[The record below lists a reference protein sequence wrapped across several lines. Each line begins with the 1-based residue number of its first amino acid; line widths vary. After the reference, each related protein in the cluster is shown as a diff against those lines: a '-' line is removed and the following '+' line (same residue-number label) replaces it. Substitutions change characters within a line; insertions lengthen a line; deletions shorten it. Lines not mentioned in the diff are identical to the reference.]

1 MTSAR
6 AKAGWVTWPLV
17 MLAATALLVIFRTGV
32 EQSHAALIL
41 LLVVLGGSA
50 AGGRALGFS
59 LAALGFGLLDYF
71 FQPPYDQISVGKSV
85 DWIVL
90 IAFIATAF
98 VTTEL
103 LVRTQQEKAL
113 AEARA
118 SEVSALAEMGAET
131 LRHAE
136 PENAL
141 KSITRLVREAIG
153 AAACSVIPW
162 YGDDAGAAEVLTGGG
177 INTAERA
184 AARKAIST
192 GEMAIAD
199 ERGTIHAEDIATL
212 GAADAAE
219 LRGHVLAIPLRA
231 EKRVIGV
238 LLVRGDPMLVVD
250 APRRRLLAALGYYAT
265 LGVERIQL
273 KREAERSRALENA
286 QRAKDEIFAAVSH
299 DLRTPIT
306 TIGVLAQGAAM
317 RGVPEAAA
325 IIEQSDRL
333 AHMVADLLEISR
345 LRTGSYSLN
354 AELNTAEDLVG
365 AAVRLIRGSLDG
377 RQIDVHIDLDAPALV
392 GRFDFVHTLRILCNL
407 LDNALRHSPPATAVE
422 LRATREGR
430 WLAFSVADRGAGVPV
445 EERSRIFEAFYRPSD
460 ATPDGGHAGLGLS
473 IARGLAELQGGV
485 VDYQPREGGGSVFT
499 LQLPAADVH
508 ELTVERAETSA

>member
-6 AKAGWVTWPLV
+6 TRAGWITWPLV
-17 MLAATALLVIFRTGV
+17 MLAATALLVVFRTGV

-41 LLVVLGGSA
+41 LLIVLGGSA
-50 AGGRALGFS
+50 AGGRALGFT
-59 LAALGFGLLDYF
+59 LAALGFALLDYY

-141 KSITRLVREAIG
+141 ASITRLVREAIG
-153 AAACSVIPW
+153 AASCSVIPW
-162 YGDDAGAAEVLTGGG
+162 YDDDAGAAEVLTGGG
-177 INTAERA
+177 INAAEAA
-184 AARKAIST
+184 AAREAIAT

-199 ERGTIHAEDIATL
+199 ERGAVHAEDVSTL
-212 GAADAAE
+212 GSADAVE
-219 LRGHVLAIPLRA
+219 LHGHVLAIPLRA
-231 EKRVIGV
+231 EKKVIGV
-238 LLVRGDPMLVVD
+238 LVVRGDPMLVVD
-250 APRRRLLAALGYYAT
+250 AARRRLLAALGYYAT

-273 KREAERSRALENA
+273 KREAEKSAALENA
-286 QRAKDEIFAAVSH
+286 QRRKDEIFAAVSH

-317 RGVPEAAA
+317 RGVPEAGA

-333 AHMVADLLEISR
+333 AHMVGDLLEISR

-365 AAVRLIRGSLDG
+365 AAVRLIRGSLEG
-377 RQIDVHIDLDAPALV
+377 RKIDVHIDLDAPALV

-407 LDNALRHSPPATAVE
+407 LDNALRHSPVDSPVE
-422 LRATREGR
+422 LRATRQDR
-430 WLAFSVADRGAGVPV
+430 WLAFSVADRGAGVPL
-445 EERSRIFEAFYRPSD
+445 EERSRIFEAFYRPAD

-473 IARGLAELQGGV
+473 IARGLAELQGGN

-499 LQLPAADVH
+499 LRLPAADVH
-508 ELTVERAETSA
+508 ELSVERV

>member
-6 AKAGWVTWPLV
+6 TRAGWITWPLV
-17 MLAATALLVIFRTGV
+17 MLAATSLLVFFRTGI
-32 EQSHAALIL
+32 EQSHAALVL
-41 LLVVLGGSA
+41 LLVVLGGST
-50 AGGRALGFS
+50 AGGRALGFT
-59 LAALGFGLLDYF
+59 LAGLGFGLLDYF
-71 FQPPYDQISVGKSV
+71 FQPPYDSLAVSKPV

-103 LVRTQQEKAL
+103 LARTQQEKAL

-118 SEVSALAEMGAET
+118 SEVMTLAEMGAET

-136 PENAL
+136 PDNAL
-141 KSITRLVREAIG
+141 DAITRLVREAIG
-153 AAACSVIPW
+153 AAACTVIPW
-162 YGDDAGAAEVLTGGG
+162 YGDDAGAAEVLTGGEV
-177 INTAERA
+177 NAAERA
-184 AARKAIST
+184 AAR
-192 GEMAIAD
+192 EAIATGKMAVAD
-199 ERGTIHAEDIATL
+199 GRAVVHTEDIATL
-212 GAADAAE
+212 DSTDAAA
-219 LRGHVLAIPLRA
+219 LKGHALAIPLRA
-231 EKRVIGV
+231 GARVIGV
-238 LLVRGDPMLVVD
+238 LLVRGDPSLEVD

-273 KREAERSRALENA
+273 KREAERSEALENA

-306 TIGVLAQGAAM
+306 TIGVLAQGAAL

-333 AHMVADLLEISR
+333 AHMVGDLLEISR

-365 AAVRLIRGSLDG
+365 AAVRLMKGSLDG
-377 RQIDVHIDLDAPALV
+377 REINVHIDLDAPALV

-407 LDNALRHSPPATAVE
+407 LDNALRHSPPGTAVE
-422 LRATREGR
+422 LQATREGKR
-430 WLAFSVADRGAGVPV
+430 LTFSVADRGPGVPV
-445 EERSRIFEAFYRPSD
+445 EERTRIFEAFYRPAD
-460 ATPDGGHAGLGLS
+460 ATPDGGHSGLGLS
-473 IARGLAELQGGV
+473 IARGLAELQGGS
-485 VDYQPREGGGSVFT
+485 VDYKPRDGGGSVFT
-499 LQLPAADVH
+499 LELPAAEVH
-508 ELTVERAETSA
+508 ELTVERV

>member
-1 MTSAR
+1 VTSPR
-6 AKAGWVTWPLV
+6 GRAGWIIWPLV
-17 MLAATALLVIFRTGV
+17 MIAATALLVIFRTGI

-41 LLVVLGGSA
+41 LLIVLGGST

-59 LAALGFGLLDYF
+59 LAGLGFALLDYF
-71 FQPPYDQISVGKSV
+71 FQPPYDQIAVSKPL

-103 LVRTQQEKAL
+103 LARAQQEKVL

-118 SEVSALAEMGAET
+118 SEVSTLAEMGAET

-141 KSITRLVREAIG
+141 EAITRLVREAIG
-153 AAACSVIPW
+153 AAACTVIPW
-162 YGDDAGAAEVLTGGG
+162 DGDDAGAAEVLSGGG
-177 INTAERA
+177 MNAVERI
-184 AARKAIST
+184 AAREAIST
-192 GEMAIAD
+192 GMMAVAD
-199 ERGTIHAEDIATL
+199 VGGTVHTEDIATL
-212 GAADAAE
+212 DSADPAA

-238 LLVRGDPMLVVD
+238 LLVRGDPSLVVD

-265 LGVERIQL
+265 LGVERIRL
-273 KREAERSRALENA
+273 KQEAKRSEALESA

-306 TIGVLAQGAAM
+306 TIGVLAQGAAL

-365 AAVRLIRGSLDG
+365 AAVRLMRGSLDG
-377 RQIDVHIDLDAPALV
+377 RQVDVHIDLDAPALV

-407 LDNALRHSPPATAVE
+407 LDNALRHSPPAAAVE

-430 WLAFSVADRGAGVPV
+430 WLTFSVADSGTGVPV
-445 EERSRIFEAFYRPSD
+445 EERGRIFEAFYRPSD

-473 IARGLAELQGGV
+473 IARGLAELQGGSV
-485 VDYQPREGGGSVFT
+485 EYQPRQGGGSVFR
-499 LQLPAADVH
+499 LQLPAAEVH
-508 ELTVERAETSA
+508 EITVENG

>member
-1 MTSAR
+1 MISSRAR
-6 AKAGWVTWPLV
+6 AGWVIWPLV
-17 MLAATALLVIFRTGV
+17 MIAATALLVAFRTGV

-41 LLVVLGGSA
+41 LLIVLGGST

-59 LAALGFGLLDYF
+59 LAGLGFGLLDYY
-71 FQPPYDQISVGKSV
+71 FQPPYDSLAVNKPV

-103 LVRTQQEKAL
+103 LARAQQEKAL

-118 SEVSALAEMGAET
+118 SEVMTLAEMGAET

-141 KSITRLVREAIG
+141 DSITRLVRESIG
-153 AAACSVIPW
+153 AAACTVIPW
-162 YGDDAGAAEVLTGGG
+162 HGEDAGVAEVLTGGG
-177 INTAERA
+177 MNDAERA
-184 AARKAIST
+184 AARAALST
-192 GEMAIAD
+192 GKMAVAD
-199 ERGTIHAEDIATL
+199 GDGSVKTEDIATL
-212 GAADAAE
+212 DSTDAAA
-219 LRGHVLAIPLRA
+219 LHGHALAIPLRA
-231 EKRVIGV
+231 ESRVIGL
-238 LLVRGDPMLVVD
+238 LLVRGDPSLSVT

-273 KREAERSRALENA
+273 KQEAERSAALENA

-306 TIGVLAQGAAM
+306 TIGVLAQGAAL
-317 RGVPEAAA
+317 RGVPEAEA

-333 AHMVADLLEISR
+333 AHMVGDLLEISR

-354 AELNTAEDLVG
+354 SELNTAEDLVG

-377 RQIDVHIDLDAPALV
+377 RKIDVHIDLDAPALV

-407 LDNALRHSPPATAVE
+407 LDNALRHSPQSTSVE
-422 LRATREGR
+422 LHATREGR
-430 WLAFSVADRGAGVPV
+430 WLTFAVADRGAGVPV
-445 EERSRIFEAFYRPSD
+445 EERGRIFEAFYRPAD

-473 IARGLAELQGGV
+473 IARGLAELQGGHV
-485 VDYQPREGGGSVFT
+485 NYEPREDGGSIFT
-499 LQLPAADVH
+499 LQLPAAEVH
-508 ELTVERAETSA
+508 ELSVERG

>member
-1 MTSAR
+1 VTFSR
-6 AKAGWVTWPLV
+6 TRAGWITWPLV
-17 MLAATALLVIFRTGV
+17 MLAATALLVLFRTGV

-41 LLVVLGGSA
+41 LLVVLGGST

-59 LAALGFGLLDYF
+59 LAGLGFGLLDYF
-71 FQPPYDQISVGKSV
+71 FQPPYDHFTVSKPV

-90 IAFIATAF
+90 IAFVATAF

-103 LVRTQQEKAL
+103 LARSHQEKAL

-118 SEVSALAEMGAET
+118 SEVMTLAEMGAET

-136 PENAL
+136 PESAL
-141 KSITRLVREAIG
+141 EAITRLVREAIG
-153 AAACSVIPW
+153 AAACTVIPW
-162 YGDDAGAAEVLTGGG
+162 HGDDAGAAEVLTGGG
-177 INTAERA
+177 MNATERA
-184 AARKAIST
+184 AAREAIST
-192 GEMAIAD
+192 AKMTVAD
-199 ERGTIHAEDIATL
+199 ESGKLHTEDIAALEAT
-212 GAADAAE
+212 DDTE
-219 LRGHVLAIPLRA
+219 LHGHVLAIPLRA

-238 LLVRGDPMLVVD
+238 LLVRGDPSLVVD

-273 KREAERSRALENA
+273 KQEVQRSEALESA

-306 TIGVLAQGAAM
+306 TIGVLAQGAAL
-317 RGVPEAAA
+317 RGVAEATA

-333 AHMVADLLEISR
+333 AHMVGDLLEISR

-365 AAVRLIRGSLDG
+365 AAVRLMRGSLDG
-377 RQIDVHIDLDAPALV
+377 RKIDVHIDLDAPALV

-407 LDNALRHSPPATAVE
+407 LDNALRHSPSDVPVE
-422 LRATREGR
+422 LHATREGR
-430 WLAFSVADRGAGVPV
+430 WLAFSVADRGPGVPA
-445 EERSRIFEAFYRPSD
+445 EERGRIFEAFYRPAD

-473 IARGLAELQGGV
+473 IARGLAELQGGSV
-485 VDYQPREGGGSVFT
+485 GYEPRDGGGSVFT
-499 LQLPAADVH
+499 LQLPAAEVH
-508 ELTVERAETSA
+508 ELSVERG

>member
-1 MTSAR
+1 MTAAR
-6 AKAGWVTWPLV
+6 TRAGWITWPLV
-17 MLAATALLVIFRTGV
+17 MLAATALLVVFRTGV

-41 LLVVLGGSA
+41 LLIVLGGSA

-59 LAALGFGLLDYF
+59 LAALGFTLLDYY
-71 FQPPYDQISVGKSV
+71 FQPPYDQLSVGKSV

-90 IAFIATAF
+90 IAFVATAF

-118 SEVSALAEMGAET
+118 SEVTTLAEMGAET

-141 KSITRLVREAIG
+141 ASITRLVREAIG
-153 AAACSVIPW
+153 AASCSVIPW
-162 YGDDAGAAEVLTGGG
+162 YGDDAGAAEVLTGGD
-177 INTAERA
+177 ITEAERA
-184 AARKAIST
+184 AALEAITT
-192 GEMAIAD
+192 GAMAVAD
-199 ERGTIHAEDIATL
+199 QNGGVHTEDVATL
-212 GAADAAE
+212 GSTNAAE
-219 LRGHVLAIPLRA
+219 LHGHILAIPLRA
-231 EKRVIGV
+231 DKRVIGV
-238 LLVRGDPMLVVD
+238 LVVRGDPLLVVD

-273 KREAERSRALENA
+273 KQVAERSAELENA

-407 LDNALRHSPPATAVE
+407 LDNGLRHSPPATAVE

-430 WLAFSVADRGAGVPV
+430 WLVFSVADRGAGVPP
-445 EERSRIFEAFYRPSD
+445 EERGRIFEAFYRPAD

-473 IARGLAELQGGV
+473 IARGLAELQGGF

-508 ELTVERAETSA
+508 ELSVERA